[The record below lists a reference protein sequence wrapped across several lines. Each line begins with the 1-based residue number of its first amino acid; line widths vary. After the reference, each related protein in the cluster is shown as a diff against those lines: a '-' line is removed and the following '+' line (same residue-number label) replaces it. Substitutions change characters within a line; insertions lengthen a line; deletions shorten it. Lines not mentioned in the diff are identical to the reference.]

1 MLSDFPIFFDQ
12 KRDTTLKSIE
22 IALAIILSPDKETA
36 LIAKRLDNAHLAGF
50 WEFPGGKIETGESSE
65 EAAVREA
72 FEETGLK
79 VTPIKKLTPVSY
91 DYEDRRIHL
100 NSHLCV
106 SDSLNAKALASSEI
120 KWVSLAELSNIGF
133 PEVNFRIISELL
145 AEEF

>member
-1 MLSDFPIFFDQ
+1 LLAHPGRQAQEMLSDFPIFFDQ

-91 DYEDRRIHL
+91 DYEYRISRGQFQNYFRTAGRRIL
-100 NSHLCV
+100 TERSTFCLT
-106 SDSLNAKALASSEI
+106 
-120 KWVSLAELSNIGF
+120 
-133 PEVNFRIISELL
+133 
-145 AEEF
+145 